1 MMLRILKLLHKNR
14 AGFTLID
21 TIVAIAITGIIAIGA
36 SVSIAQVLNQTTRN
50 NDYTTASRNAMN
62 ALHWMSRDALVA
74 QTISGTDGFPLTQAL
89 SMKWTGWDNTSYTAN
104 YTVTGG
110 QLRRI
115 YSDGTS
121 VTTTV
126 IAEHINPASG
136 MTGCVSENGTI
147 TITITSSVGAGA
159 KVIDITRVREIA
171 SRPNL

>member
-1 MMLRILKLLHKNR
+1 MILRIIRLFHKNR

-21 TIVAIAITGIIAIGA
+21 MLAAIMITGIIAIGA
-36 SVSIAQVLNQTTRN
+36 SVSTAQVMNQTSRN
-50 NDYTTASRNAMN
+50 NDFTTATSNAMN

-74 QTISGTDGFPLTQAL
+74 QTVNGTTGFPLTETL
-89 SMKWTGWDNTSYTAN
+89 SMRWTGWDNSVYTAN
-104 YTVTGG
+104 YTITGG

-121 VTTTV
+121 VTSTV
-126 IAEHINPASG
+126 IAEHINPAAG
-136 MTGCVSENGTI
+136 MTGCVSSNGTI

-159 KVIDITRVREIA
+159 KVIDVTRVREIS

>member
-1 MMLRILKLLHKNR
+1 MLRILKLLHKNR

-21 TIVAIAITGIIAIGA
+21 MLVAIAITGIIGIGA
-36 SVSIAQVLNQTTRN
+36 SVSIAQVMNQTTRN
-50 NDYTTASRNAMN
+50 NDYTTASSNAMN

-89 SMKWTGWDNTSYTAN
+89 SMRWTGWDNSSYTAN
-104 YTVTGG
+104 YTVTDG

-115 YSDGTS
+115 YSDGTT

-159 KVIDITRVREIA
+159 KVIDVTKVRNIS